1 MTIFNIYCDELGE
14 QQFGAMSQAI
24 GSSTEQA
31 IVGSSQIVPLLV
43 SAMAR
48 IARTEAGAKSLA
60 EMLDRDHDGSILMK
74 LPDLYA
80 NRGIGNGDVLTT
92 QLLAENR
99 PAAEALIC
107 KQSGLNP
114 ASTNKLFNI
123 TTPILLG
130 MIGAKKRA
138 DKINTAMLAQMLN
151 NFAEL
156 HEREENPAPTATESQ
171 SAGLLGGIPGFG
183 EISGLLKTGNFAG
196 VGSMITK
203 LLDKNKDGSV
213 IDDLQGMAK
222 GFIDGAK

>member
-24 GSSTEQA
+24 GSSNEQA
-31 IVGSSQIVPLLV
+31 ILGSSQIVPLLV

-48 IARTEAGAKSLA
+48 ITRTEAGAKSLA
-60 EMLDRDHDGSILMK
+60 EMIERDHDGSILMK

-92 QLLAENR
+92 LILAENR

-156 HEREENPAPTATESQ
+156 HEREEKAGATPTESQ
-171 SAGLLGGIPGFG
+171 ASAIPGFG

-196 VGSMITK
+196 IGSMITN
-203 LLDKNKDGSV
+203 LLDKNKDGS
-213 IDDLQGMAK
+213 IMDDLQGMAK